1 MTRFASSCV
10 FGSIAAFLVLAGPAR
25 GQESTTLG
33 FTLGGHL
40 SGASLTVEDGERN
53 DAGGAGIRLGY
64 GINRTITLF
73 LQLDGAEF
81 EVDPEDGLGGDW
93 TMGHADLGARFH
105 FANSLRSW
113 VPYLEASLT
122 GRVVSVTDAEVEDE
136 EAPDVTFSGGAFTI
150 GGGLMYYFAESLALD
165 VELALSSG
173 EFTEVEIGTVSVN
186 SLDLDAAS
194 TRFSV
199 GLAWWP

>member
-1 MTRFASSCV
+1 MAFKGAVTIASLAFV
-10 FGSIAAFLVLAGPAR
+10 LLGPGAAQ
-25 GQESTTLG
+25 GQESTTRG

-53 DAGGAGIRLGY
+53 DAGGAGVRIGY
-64 GINRTITLF
+64 GINRIVTLY

-81 EVDPEDGLGGDW
+81 DVDPDDGLGGKW
-93 TMGHADLGARFH
+93 TMGHGDIGARFH

-113 VPYLEASLT
+113 VPYLEAALT
-122 GRVVSVTDAEVEDE
+122 GRVVSVTDAAVDGE
-136 EAPDVTFSGGAFTI
+136 EAPDVSFNGGAFTF
-150 GGGLMYYFAESLALD
+150 GGGIMYYFTETLALD
-165 VELALSSG
+165 VELALSGG
-173 EFTEVEIGTVSVN
+173 EFVEVEIGTVSVS

-194 TRFSV
+194 SRFSV